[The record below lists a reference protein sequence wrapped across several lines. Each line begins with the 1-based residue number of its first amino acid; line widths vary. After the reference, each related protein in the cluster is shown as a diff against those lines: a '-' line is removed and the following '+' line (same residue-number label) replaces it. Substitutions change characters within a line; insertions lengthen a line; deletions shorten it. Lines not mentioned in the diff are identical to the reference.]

1 MLIYIHGFNSS
12 PASHKARLLQ
22 QRLRAIGREQEFVCP
37 ALPYA
42 PGAALRQLQDLLADQ
57 GATLHRETTLVGSSL
72 GGYYATALV
81 ERSPAL
87 RAVVINPAI
96 TPAQGL
102 RAYLG
107 AQRNLYTGQT
117 YELTQQHLDELDAM
131 RIARL
136 RDPQRY
142 MLIHATGDELLDYRI
157 AADYYR
163 GAQQIIHPD
172 GDHGFADFER
182 YLDDVLRFAAMLP

>member
-163 GAQQIIHPD
+163 GAQQVIHPG